1 MVFGVVVVVPSPCG
15 WLSESSLMV
24 HDPHAR
30 SPTVRSWQRS
40 TRIGRSWPCDESKSM
55 CRISRVRARF
65 SLRVRLQVRVR
76 LRGRVMAR
84 IRVMASGRARVR
96 TRVRVRVSSARALTP

>member
-15 WLSESSLMV
+15 WVSESSLMV

-40 TRIGRSWPCDESKSM
+40 TRIGRSRPCDESESM

-76 LRGRVMAR
+76 LRGRVRAR
-84 IRVMASGRARVR
+84 IRVMARGRVR
-96 TRVRVRVSSARALTP
+96 TRTRVRVSSARALTP